1 MRKKCTDFRGERNVR
16 SRSRSPTGSHEWDGS
31 VGRESACGVNVAK
44 RLPPE
49 RWTLLTD
56 GNYLCVQNEQERK
69 KDAPNDGRA
78 RADF

>member
-1 MRKKCTDFRGERNVR
+1 VR

-56 GNYLCVQNEQERK
+56 GNYLCVQNEEERK
-69 KDAPNDGRA
+69 IRRMTSAYEPTLIYGW
-78 RADF
+78 